1 MYIYNR
7 SITITMDTMDVKGQ
21 ASVEYLLLALVFLI
35 IIGSVT
41 VPLITQGINDSLDVS
56 HSSDASAAINSIAN
70 AVGVVY
76 SNGPG
81 SQRTINVYFSNNNAS
96 LTYNSVN
103 KTILMFVPTY
113 GGNGS
118 KVIDAN
124 VPIAVTF
131 NNVSSVNIVNKTNYN
146 ATVTWPI
153 GTNTINVDMLSTS

>member
-81 SQRTINVYFSNNNAS
+81 AVRTINVYFSKTNTTLSYA
-96 LTYNSVN
+96 NS
-103 KTILMFVPTY
+103 TILMPVSQY
-113 GGNGS
+113 MGNGT
-118 KVIDAN
+118 KIIDAN
-124 VPIAVTF
+124 VPINVTF
-131 NNVSSVNIVNKTNYN
+131 NNGASVNIVNKTYN

-153 GTNTINVDMLSTS
+153 GTNSINVAMVSTS

>member
-41 VPLITQGINDSLDVS
+41 VPLINQGINDSLDVS

-70 AVGVVY
+70 AIGVVS

-81 SQRTINVYFSNNNAS
+81 SVRTINVYFSNTNAA
-96 LTYNSVN
+96 LTYNSAN
-103 KTILMFVPTY
+103 STIQMSVPEY
-113 GGNGS
+113 NGPN

-124 VPIAVTF
+124 VPIAVTL
-131 NNVSSVNIVNKTNYN
+131 NGGNSVSIVNKTNYN

-153 GTNTINVDMLSTS
+153 GTSAINVAMVPS

>member
-21 ASVEYLLLALVFLI
+21 VSVEYLLLTLVFLI

-81 SQRTINVYFSNNNAS
+81 SVRTINVYFSNTGILS
-96 LTYNSVN
+96 YNSAN
-103 KTILMFVPTY
+103 NTIQMPVSMYT
-113 GGNGS
+113 GNSS

-124 VPIAVTF
+124 VPIAVTLNGANNF
-131 NNVSSVNIVNKTNYN
+131 NVVNKTNYN

-153 GTNTINVDMLSTS
+153 GTNTINVAMAKT

>member
-7 SITITMDTMDVKGQ
+7 SITITMDRMDVKGQ

-56 HSSDASAAINSIAN
+56 HSSDASAAVNSIAN

-81 SQRTINVYFSNNNAS
+81 SVRTINVYFSNPGTLS
-96 LTYNSVN
+96 YNSAN
-103 KTILMFVPTY
+103 NTIQMPVSMNT
-113 GGNGS
+113 GNSS

-131 NNVSSVNIVNKTNYN
+131 SPNNPFSVVNKTNYN

-153 GTNTINVDMLSTS
+153 GTNTINVAMAKT

>member
-7 SITITMDTMDVKGQ
+7 IISYNMDTMDVKGQ

-41 VPLITQGINDSLDVS
+41 VPLVGKAIDSSLDVS

-81 SQRTINVYFSNNNAS
+81 AKRTINVYFSNKWNN
-96 LTYNSVN
+96 
-103 KTILMFVPTY
+103 
-113 GGNGS
+113 
-118 KVIDAN
+118 
-124 VPIAVTF
+124 
-131 NNVSSVNIVNKTNYN
+131 
-146 ATVTWPI
+146 
-153 GTNTINVDMLSTS
+153 